1 MKFLIAVGAGFL
13 AVVGLAR
20 MLRSEDEWHEVP
32 SR

>member
-1 MKFLIAVGAGFL
+1 MKVLI
-13 AVVGLAR
+13 VVGTAVLVAFGIAR

>member
-1 MKFLIAVGAGFL
+1 MKVLVALGAGFL
-13 AVVGLAR
+13 AVVGIAR